1 MQFSQETDYAL
12 RLVDFFAR
20 QKNDDFSNAKEL
32 SESLS
37 IPYRFLLRVLGK
49 LKRGGVL
56 LSRMGEKG
64 GYRLARPPA
73 QITLGQVVALI
84 EGDVPLVRCMQNT
97 AFCNAAFA
105 PGCRVHKAM
114 HKVQGQLREILNQY
128 TFDSL
133 ET

>member
-20 QKNDDFSNAKEL
+20 EKDDTFMNAKEL
-32 SESLS
+32 STRLK

-49 LKRGGVL
+49 LKRGGIL
-56 LSRMGEKG
+56 ASKMGESG

-73 QITLGQVVALI
+73 KITLRQVVVLI
-84 EGDVPLVRCMQNT
+84 EGQGPLVRCMQNT
-97 AFCNAAFA
+97 ALCNAAFA

-114 HKVQGQLREILNQY
+114 HKIQDRVYRILDQY
-128 TFDSL
+128 TFDTL
-133 ET
+133 EN